1 MIPPAFI
8 LVRPQMGENIGAAA
22 RAMLNFGLERMRIVA
37 PRDGWPNPAAVAM
50 AAPLAALVWPAAP
63 ELKALSELINLG
75 FFRGIMNQ
83 LEAIEKVQPECHG
96 FVAAMQ
102 VLARQFEFEAMAR
115 QIDAQPVLLTTPS
128 GVLP

>member
-1 MIPPAFI
+1 
-8 LVRPQMGENIGAAA
+8 
-22 RAMLNFGLERMRIVA
+22 VA
-37 PRDGWPNPAAVAM
+37 VV
-50 AAPLAALVWPAAP
+50 APLAALVWPAAS

-83 LEAIEKVQPECHG
+83 LDKIDKDQPECHA

-115 QIDAQPVLLTTPS
+115 QIDAQAALQRTLS
-128 GVLP
+128 GAAT

>member
-1 MIPPAFI
+1 
-8 LVRPQMGENIGAAA
+8 
-22 RAMLNFGLERMRIVA
+22 
-37 PRDGWPNPAAVAM
+37 M
-50 AAPLAALVWPAAP
+50 AAPLTTLVWPAAH
-63 ELKALSELINLG
+63 ELRPLSELINLG

-115 QIDAQPVLLTTPS
+115 QIDAQATLQKTHS
-128 GVLP
+128 GAVT